1 MFRIQNNAKILLAQ
15 KELRERRTITYREVA
30 EQTDIS
36 PHAVSNYMN
45 QRIKNFNEGT
55 LIALC
60 TYLDCTIGDL
70 LEIVP
75 DDAAELPPTADKA

>member
-1 MFRIQNNAKILLAQ
+1 MFRIQNNARLLLAQ
-15 KELRERRTITYREVA
+15 KELKERRTITYREVA
-30 EQTDIS
+30 ESTGIT
-36 PHAVSNYMN
+36 PNAVGNYMN

-55 LIALC
+55 LVALC

-75 DDAAELPPTADKA
+75 DDTATESSPTDKA